1 MQIPTLALAS
11 WNRLNYHRLTG
22 GARSG
27 KEPMPNNILASLP
40 FLALALVGILGILAA
55 LLTALRR
62 AGSPRI
68 ERKPFLTRAE
78 IEVFGYLRRVLPEHH
93 VSCQVSMGALLKPQR
108 GLSRKEFWRTRN
120 RFGQKIVDFV
130 VMDAESGS
138 VEAVIEL
145 DDASHDP
152 VKDQARDALLALG
165 QYRVIRIPSKPRPTE
180 TIVREATA
188 LLWDTQARAGG
199 HQSRVRSGGREIARG

>member
-1 MQIPTLALAS
+1 MMSVPENVLSALP
-11 WNRLNYHRLTG
+11 L
-22 GARSG
+22 SG
-27 KEPMPNNILASLP
+27 LV
-40 FLALALVGILGILAA
+40 LVGVIGIVALLLAA
-55 LLTALRR
+55 LRR
-62 AGSPRI
+62 GGGPRI
-68 ERKPFLTRAE
+68 ERKAFLTRAE
-78 IEVFGYLRRVLPEHH
+78 VEVLGYLRRVLPGHH

-130 VMDAESGS
+130 VIDAETGS

-152 VKDQARDALLALG
+152 LKDQARDALLALG

-180 TIVREATA
+180 AIVREATA
-188 LLWDTQARAGG
+188 SVRAPG
-199 HQSRVRSGGREIARG
+199 RRAVSGGFGA